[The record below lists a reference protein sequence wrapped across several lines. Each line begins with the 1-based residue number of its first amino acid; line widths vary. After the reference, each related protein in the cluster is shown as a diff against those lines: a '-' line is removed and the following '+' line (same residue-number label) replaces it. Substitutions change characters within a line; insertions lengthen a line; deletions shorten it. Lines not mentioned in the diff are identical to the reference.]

1 MASAPGSR
9 PSTPPVADTDFRHD
23 GRDDEACD
31 SATRGPT
38 VTLPAL
44 IAGGSDRD
52 FRQMIYALLTVAI
65 RFDRLRERV
74 GHMIGL
80 SGLQYHIL
88 MVVDDQPSA
97 RPVGVG
103 AVAEAL
109 HVSGAYITM
118 ETAKLV
124 RMGLL
129 AKRTNPRDRRGVV
142 LSLTPKGRR
151 TVRMAV
157 PHLRRIND
165 RMFARMTRADFE
177 SFRRIMRTMVAGTET
192 GIAIAEQIL
201 GELGGNGTRPDE

>member
-1 MASAPGSR
+1 MSSAPDNR
-9 PSTPPVADTDFRHD
+9 PSDALSAEAPS
-23 GRDDEACD
+23 GDDDASD
-31 SATRGPT
+31 STARGPT

-44 IAGGSDRD
+44 IVDGTDRD

-74 GHMIGL
+74 GEMIGL

-88 MVVDDQPSA
+88 MVVDDQPAA

-103 AVAEAL
+103 TVAESL

-124 RMGLL
+124 KKGLL
-129 AKRTNPRDRRGVV
+129 AKRTNPRDRRGVL

-165 RMFARMTRADFE
+165 RMFAGMTRMDFD
-177 SFRRIMRTMVAGTET
+177 SFRRIMQNMVAGTEE

-201 GELGGNGTRPDE
+201 GELVGNGAREDK

>member
-1 MASAPGSR
+1 M
-9 PSTPPVADTDFRHD
+9 
-23 GRDDEACD
+23 
-31 SATRGPT
+31 RGPT

-44 IAGGSDRD
+44 IADGTDRD

-74 GHMIGL
+74 GQMIGL

-88 MVVDDQPSA
+88 MVVDDQSAA

-103 AVAEAL
+103 AVAGAL

-124 RMGLL
+124 KKGLL

-177 SFRRIMRTMVAGTET
+177 SFRRIMQNMVAGTEA
-192 GIAIAEQIL
+192 GIGVAEQIV
-201 GELGGNGTRPDE
+201 GELGGNGAREEE